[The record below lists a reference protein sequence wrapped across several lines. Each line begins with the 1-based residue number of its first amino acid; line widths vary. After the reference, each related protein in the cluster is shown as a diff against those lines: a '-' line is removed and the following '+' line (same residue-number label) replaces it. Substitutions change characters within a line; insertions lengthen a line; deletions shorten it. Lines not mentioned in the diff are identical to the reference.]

1 MWSNWGKSMR
11 NVCLIGN
18 SFNAY
23 SESLSE
29 VHKNSETNAITPL
42 IPYIREFPLQL
53 DLCSDGQTPLPDVK
67 NAFGGM
73 SVHYMDKDGYSRAK
87 ADGLWTRRPKEVIMG
102 ELIDTGKNEEIDKYI
117 EELKHNEEHEKRIKA
132 LHDQLIRENEA
143 LEEKKEA
150 EEASGLYYCATD
162 DDSDSDSDSDDEEEE
177 KDAKDSK
184 EELED
189 DDMFEHMYSG
199 WGAQVSNLLK
209 PDRFT
214 PEWSVD
220 SSTINAYSLG
230 EKDPRQRIYVYNDE
244 GVSAASKQM
253 CVHTF
258 RSYSNPSSYIVD
270 TINAEEF
277 KNNDWEENAA
287 LLIFPGGADRY
298 YRKLLSAAIGNGAN
312 KRIRAYIENGGKY
325 MGICAGSYYGTSKVE
340 FDVNGPL
347 EVNEERELKLF
358 RGRAIGPALKGFDY
372 NSQGGEY
379 AVPFVFNEKTPV
391 GVQACSEA

>member
-1 MWSNWGKSMR
+1 MR

-150 EEASGLYYCATD
+150 EEASGIYYCATD

-177 KDAKDSK
+177 ND
-184 EELED
+184 ED
-189 DDMFEHMYSG
+189 D
-199 WGAQVSNLLK
+199 
-209 PDRFT
+209 
-214 PEWSVD
+214 
-220 SSTINAYSLG
+220 
-230 EKDPRQRIYVYNDE
+230 
-244 GVSAASKQM
+244 
-253 CVHTF
+253 
-258 RSYSNPSSYIVD
+258 
-270 TINAEEF
+270 EE
-277 KNNDWEENAA
+277 
-287 LLIFPGGADRY
+287 
-298 YRKLLSAAIGNGAN
+298 
-312 KRIRAYIENGGKY
+312 
-325 MGICAGSYYGTSKVE
+325 
-340 FDVNGPL
+340 
-347 EVNEERELKLF
+347 
-358 RGRAIGPALKGFDY
+358 
-372 NSQGGEY
+372 
-379 AVPFVFNEKTPV
+379 
-391 GVQACSEA
+391 